1 MAQRQ
6 ESLLEDLIYMH
17 WGVSVVVS
25 VIAYVGLAVVL
36 PQYCAG
42 DSCGLA
48 LRPLVSVLSTMA
60 PFIALVLLIPAPLSA
75 LRAWKER
82 RLLDRQGNLE
92 SIRALHWKDFER
104 LLGEYYRRRGF
115 RVEENR
121 QGGADGGVD
130 LRLRDK
136 DGLHVVQ
143 CKQWR
148 ARQVGVP
155 IARELLGVM
164 VDQGAHRGSIVTS
177 GTFTTKAK
185 EFTEG
190 KRMELVDGERL
201 ERMIIEVRRGKRVS
215 SPAPDPAEAEGDT
228 QCPRCGSPLV
238 LRTARRGPN
247 AGSEFY
253 GCSSFPKCRY
263 IRP

>member
-1 MAQRQ
+1 
-6 ESLLEDLIYMH
+6 
-17 WGVSVVVS
+17 
-25 VIAYVGLAVVL
+25 
-36 PQYCAG
+36 
-42 DSCGLA
+42 
-48 LRPLVSVLSTMA
+48 MA

-104 LLGEYYRRRGF
+104 LLGEYYRRRRF

-148 ARQVGVP
+148 ARQVGVG
-155 IARELLGVM
+155 IVRELLGVM
-164 VDQGAHRGSIVTS
+164 VDQGAHRRSIVTS
-177 GTFTTKAK
+177 GTFSK
-185 EFTEG
+185 EARQFAEG
-190 KRMELVDGERL
+190 KPMELVDGAQL
-201 ERMIIEVRRGKRVS
+201 ERRIMEVSRGKQA
-215 SPAPDPAEAEGDT
+215 SPPPPAAELEGET